1 MPSIAPSNFRVFNL
15 QLGELKV
22 QWDPIPPQAANGRL
36 LGYRIS
42 YVESYWIKYVNITDL
57 NTNMV
62 VLRGLKLAQ
71 RYRISVAAFTSKG
84 VGPQSSLIYVT
95 TSTRCGNHD
104 DIDFFVI
111 EEAIAKKRTKI
122 YGCLDSGFYIVFTKL
137 FLGGLMLINTIQ
149 IDFKMSIVF

>member
-1 MPSIAPSNFRVFNL
+1 MPSIAPSNVRVSNP

-22 QWDPIPPQAANGRL
+22 QWDPIPPHAANGRL

-42 YVESYWIKYVNITDL
+42 YLESYWIKYVNTTNP
-57 NTNMV
+57 NTHMV
-62 VLRGLKLAQ
+62 LLRGLKLAQ

-95 TSTRCGNHD
+95 TGTRFGNHD
-104 DIDFFVI
+104 DIDLFVI
-111 EEAIAKKRTKI
+111 EEVIAKKRTKI

-137 FLGGLMLINTIQ
+137 FLGGLMLIMTIQ
-149 IDFKMSIVF
+149 IDF